1 MACCRGSCA
10 DCCLVYDE
18 FERNSLETLTF
29 SSQSGSG
36 EDCVVTMTSAPSYCA
51 AGDTLGGTSMMD
63 DYKYYYYV
71 VSVSSTAVTLKF
83 LYSEGDW
90 ESASLDPDPE
100 TQGIESFTV
109 RRLGSAYYTN
119 TDEPNYLYGVTDD
132 DYLVTRA
139 GNTSTLFFTSLD
151 EVNSFWIHTQAKGK
165 GDSSSPDY
173 LRIRTFCT
181 SDASVHNETKLKFS
195 DCTECEADYQL
206 TSTATTPST
215 EICPPN
221 ISNQGILPA
230 SDGLVY
236 GQLAESNGLVT
247 LEYCTKE
254 QYKITGEAYGT
265 DTYELDDEFNSFVVV
280 AGPDRALVMQNG
292 TAYGVGS
299 SSYGDKAGICFEN
312 TVRIKKLHI
321 EYTDQSHTSSDPNDP
336 CRQCISFQCGDT
348 TNDLAWLDSAN
359 RDDTGLLVI
368 DATDEAAQSFDGTTL
383 SITGANTV
391 EIASQMGIRS
401 YSEPD
406 GTMQQEYKKSPI
418 RIGFAFDINVTGT
431 QGVQVQHG
439 WTLVFGNAT
448 DGEFGSINGE
458 AHPIKAGETYH
469 MRYCN
474 TFQVDLSSTVRAATS
489 FVETGFVKGPGVQ
502 Y

>member
-1 MACCRGSCA
+1 M
-10 DCCLVYDE
+10 
-18 FERNSLETLTF
+18 
-29 SSQSGSG
+29 
-36 EDCVVTMTSAPSYCA
+36 
-51 AGDTLGGTSMMD
+51 
-63 DYKYYYYV
+63 
-71 VSVSSTAVTLKF
+71 
-83 LYSEGDW
+83 
-90 ESASLDPDPE
+90 
-100 TQGIESFTV
+100 
-109 RRLGSAYYTN
+109 
-119 TDEPNYLYGVTDD
+119 
-132 DYLVTRA
+132 
-139 GNTSTLFFTSLD
+139 
-151 EVNSFWIHTQAKGK
+151 
-165 GDSSSPDY
+165 
-173 LRIRTFCT
+173 
-181 SDASVHNETKLKFS
+181 
-195 DCTECEADYQL
+195 
-206 TSTATTPST
+206 
-215 EICPPN
+215 
-221 ISNQGILPA
+221 
-230 SDGLVY
+230 
-236 GQLAESNGLVT
+236 
-247 LEYCTKE
+247 
-254 QYKITGEAYGT
+254 
-265 DTYELDDEFNSFVVV
+265 
-280 AGPDRALVMQNG
+280 
-292 TAYGVGS
+292 
-299 SSYGDKAGICFEN
+299 
-312 TVRIKKLHI
+312 HI
-321 EYTDQSHTSSDPNDP
+321 EYTDQRHTSSDPNDP